1 MTGQKNSP
9 SNSNNTLYNFDR
21 RSIITL
27 LVMMMIIG
35 GMIGLVGLS
44 NIANATPFDDFFADH
59 KLVGE
64 KAPMIDAYDSLVD
77 RSENAFDELDDL
89 MKGRTKAKKAKVVK
103 QSLKAESHQH
113 HNRPSERIKSS
124 KPKSIKKRTTQQRV
138 KTVKERQP
146 RQKRGHLKKGQGS
159 SSKFE
164 VRVLELVNKER
175 ARGGRCGTESFRPSH
190 PLSPQKQLAQAAKVH
205 GQAMATQHFF
215 SHHGLAGET
224 PRDRITETGYQ
235 GQAWGEN
242 IAAGQKTPNEV
253 VTEWMDS
260 PGHCR
265 NILNS
270 LFTELGV
277 SFVFD
282 PKSPYKTYW
291 VQAFGR
297 SR

>member
-27 LVMMMIIG
+27 LVMMMI
-35 GMIGLVGLS
+35 GLVGLS
-44 NIANATPFDDFFADH
+44 NIANATPFDDFFSDH
-59 KLVGE
+59 ELVGE
-64 KAPMIDAYDSLVD
+64 TAPMIDAYDSLVD

-89 MKGRTKAKKAKVVK
+89 MNDRTKTKSAKVVK

-124 KPKSIKKRTTQQRV
+124 KSKSIKKRTTQQRV
-138 KTVKERQP
+138 KTVKARQP

-253 VTEWMDS
+253 VREWMDS